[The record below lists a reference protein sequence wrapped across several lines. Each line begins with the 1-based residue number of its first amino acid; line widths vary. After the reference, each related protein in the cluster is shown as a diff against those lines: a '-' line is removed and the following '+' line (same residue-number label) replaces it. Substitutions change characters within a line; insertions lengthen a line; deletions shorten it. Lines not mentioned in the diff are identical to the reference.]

1 MKPMSQTW
9 ETQTKKWQDR
19 ISCFV
24 DEQKNLKI
32 GGWTQDTVFFIQKKI
47 YGEVLWSIQ

>member
-1 MKPMSQTW
+1 MLQTW

-32 GGWTQDTVFFIQKKI
+32 GGWTQDTVFYYTEKDFTEKFYGPIQ
-47 YGEVLWSIQ
+47 